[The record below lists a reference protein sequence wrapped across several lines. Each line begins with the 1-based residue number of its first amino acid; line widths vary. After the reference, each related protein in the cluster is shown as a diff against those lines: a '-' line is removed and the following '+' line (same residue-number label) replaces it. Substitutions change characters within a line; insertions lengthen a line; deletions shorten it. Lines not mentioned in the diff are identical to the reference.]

1 MGRAA
6 QEGTEADPLSRRTLA
21 ALAAGALALLAG
33 ILAIALIRSGGPT
46 TAPPAR
52 ALAVATSVSPRPAF
66 FGDLLTARTE
76 VLVDATRID
85 PNSVR
90 LEAEFFPY
98 TEARA
103 PLGSSSR
110 SGPVVALGYRFPIS
124 CLSADCVPGP
134 GIRRVVLPLLV
145 VRARLRDGHET
156 VVRKTWPQIAL
167 APRVDQTALRTS
179 PLGWHR
185 QLALPPVSYRAAPG
199 TLLAVILACAAAL
212 ALGAL
217 AIVVVEYTRWTR
229 LRDMRAGALS
239 RVGLAL
245 ALARESMRR
254 NPDDRRKALA
264 LLARV
269 LAGKNPD
276 ADRLAAAAEQLAWS
290 RGRPDPDRV
299 GALADEIEREV
310 SAR

>member
-103 PLGSSSR
+103 PLRSSSR

-145 VRARLRDGHET
+145 VRARLREGHET

-179 PLGWHR
+179 PLGWRR

-199 TLLAVILACAAAL
+199 TLLVLLACAAAL

-217 AIVVVEYTRWTR
+217 AILAVEYARWTR
-229 LRDMRAGALS
+229 LRDTRAGALS

-269 LAGKNPD
+269 LAGKDPD
-276 ADRLAAAAEQLAWS
+276 ADRLAAAAEELAWS